1 MTSWRLEKEMRDR
14 KKPPARWIICKDTA
28 VKKLVACFLL
38 CDETGEKQVGYLMVV
53 M

>member
-14 KKPPARWIICKDTA
+14 KKPPARWVIYKDTA